1 MATVKNLFR
10 KSVPLLVLVCL
21 STMTFPACGGSVR
34 SMSGARAV
42 DDDATITAR
51 VKTVLLNDQQVG
63 ATKIDVSTSN
73 GVVTMSGT
81 VKSQADQTRAVDLA
95 RQTPGVKDVVSNLT
109 VQ

>member
-1 MATVKNLFR
+1 MATTTSLFR
-10 KSVPLLVLVCL
+10 KSVPVLVLICL
-21 STMTFPACGGSVR
+21 TTVTLPACGGSMR

-42 DDDATITAR
+42 DDDTTITAR

-81 VKSQADQTRAVDLA
+81 VKTAAEQTRAVDLA
-95 RQTPGVKDVVSNLT
+95 RQTPGVK
-109 VQ
+109 